1 MKSLSTWVI
10 VILLIA
16 AAAGAGYWFG
26 HRGAG
31 ATTDSD
37 EGGGGEEK
45 KVKPVATVQVTPIR
59 QGTISEQ
66 ITAYGSIIA
75 PTSEVQV
82 ISVPIEARATKL
94 LVSPGQVVTAG
105 QPLVQVEGSTAT
117 KLAYEEAKNALTTA
131 QRDLNLVQ
139 QRFQQHLATNAELST
154 SQAAAQTAQVRLQ
167 NLEQNGAGGPRELK
181 AAAAGIVS
189 KIDVQTGQV
198 VAAGG
203 PLIEIAAQ
211 NRIMARLGVNP
222 EDVASLKV
230 GQPVILH
237 RISAPDPSPESGTIR
252 VIGQQVD
259 AATHLVNVL
268 VQPPAGS
275 RLLLDDFVSGQ
286 ITKAAADGLIVPRE
300 AVLPGDSNDFEMF
313 TVRNQKAVKHTVR
326 MGIETDQDVQVI
338 ADDLKPGELAV
349 IVGNYELEDGMAVQT
364 QEAPPATQPATSQPA
379 ETHPATQGA
388 EGKGDR
394 S

>member
-1 MKSLSTWVI
+1 

-181 AAAAGIVS
+181 AAAAGIV
-189 KIDVQTGQV
+189 
-198 VAAGG
+198 
-203 PLIEIAAQ
+203 
-211 NRIMARLGVNP
+211 
-222 EDVASLKV
+222 
-230 GQPVILH
+230 
-237 RISAPDPSPESGTIR
+237 
-252 VIGQQVD
+252 
-259 AATHLVNVL
+259 
-268 VQPPAGS
+268 
-275 RLLLDDFVSGQ
+275 
-286 ITKAAADGLIVPRE
+286 
-300 AVLPGDSNDFEMF
+300 
-313 TVRNQKAVKHTVR
+313 
-326 MGIETDQDVQVI
+326 
-338 ADDLKPGELAV
+338 
-349 IVGNYELEDGMAVQT
+349 
-364 QEAPPATQPATSQPA
+364 
-379 ETHPATQGA
+379 
-388 EGKGDR
+388 
-394 S
+394 